1 MIGALKEK
9 IRNNIGLK
17 FVAALTA
24 VISLLMIVGTIF
36 VARMLMKGQYSA
48 LESHGL
54 ELGHYLGKAGTDSIF
69 MKDSAMIESL
79 VLDAV
84 RSRDMLYTFVQDGS
98 GAVLSGPTFLPL
110 FTSSF
115 LQTPR
120 IMRIM
125 SCRRKRANVTIWR
138 CSW

>member
-9 IRNNIGLK
+9 IRNSIGLK

-24 VISLLMIVGTIF
+24 VISVLMIVGTIF
-36 VARMLMKGQYSA
+36 VARMLMTGQYGA

-54 ELGHYLGKAGTDSIF
+54 ELGHYLGKAGTDALF
-69 MKDSAMIESL
+69 MKDSAMIDSL

-98 GAVLSGPTFLPL
+98 GAVLS
-110 FTSSF
+110 SSF
-115 LQTPR
+115 SSFKKFVISLK
-120 IMRIM
+120 IMRN
-125 SCRRKRANVTIWR
+125 K
-138 CSW
+138 